1 MNQIQLFIN
10 DQLVDL
16 NDDSPIALTFQINNL
31 AEVQNQQG
39 NTSNQF
45 KLPLTQRNRQI
56 LGFPDDV
63 AFTTNAPYQQYPA
76 KLVQDGLEIIPYG
89 IAELNEIDQDN
100 ADVTVLSGN
109 VDFFDAID
117 GKLYDMGDSI
127 SQWSDYGQNLV
138 WQPYDHI
145 WNVQNA
151 AYSQNKTEGWIWPV
165 VDYGLISNS
174 DYSAP
179 IDVHYQRP
187 GFFIKTAIDL
197 LLKSAGY
204 KGAGSLLDD
213 PLYPKLICQ
222 FANDSFDHGTD
233 VQNNVSYKSITVQT
247 GKDFSQDHPTTA
259 GNIASIPFGLII
271 SDPSH
276 YYNPALNGYFA
287 SEITSVTASIAF
299 GISFTSTNPSRNTG
313 YSSKIAIQIR
323 LYDNTSVA
331 DDQGLKLAET
341 IVDYAA
347 RGNLNTIVANNQA
360 VSFDQVLQPGQGIK
374 ITYEFTGYTGGTF
387 VLNSGATFNIQNKV
401 QQVQYGQSIQC
412 ERIFPD
418 ISQKDLLKD
427 ILQRFG
433 VICQTDNA
441 SRTISF
447 NSLRDIV
454 NNIPIAK
461 DWSGK
466 CVDQGKQVM
475 FQLGSYGQVNYLKC
489 KEDDAVLPLDFA
501 NSQIN
506 IADTTLPATN
516 DLFESQFAPTLNRP
530 FYGGSIAQ
538 VLKIDPKTD
547 DDNFSVSTE
556 PRLLVDQKFDLRT
569 IGKSVTFNNGDTVNN
584 IVVNDWI
591 SIPYFYKP
599 DGEHNLCFCDMPAN
613 TNKKLPGLQTKY
625 YQEFQKIL
633 TQSKKVTRYLLLTPR
648 DILELDLM
656 IPVYLQQDN
665 AYYYINKIDSW
676 RKGQPC
682 KVELVKIG

>member
-1 MNQIQLFIN
+1 MNQLQLFIN
-10 DQLVDL
+10 EQLVDL

-56 LGFPDDV
+56 LGFPDDPN
-63 AFTTNAPYQQYPA
+63 FTTNAPYQQYPA

-89 IAELNEIDQDN
+89 IAELNQVDQDN
-100 ADVTVLSGN
+100 ANVTVLSGN

-117 GKLYDMGDSI
+117 GKLYDMGNSA
-127 SQWSDYGQNLV
+127 SQWSGYGQNLV
-138 WQPYDHI
+138 WKPFDHK
-145 WNVQNA
+145 WDVANV
-151 AYSQNKTEGWIWPV
+151 AYSQTKTDGWIWPV
-165 VDYGLISNS
+165 VDYGMISNS
-174 DYSAP
+174 DYSTS

-204 KGAGSLLDD
+204 KGKGALLDD

-247 GKDFSQDHPTTA
+247 GQNFTQSYPVKSDNL
-259 GNIASIPFGLII
+259 GSIPFSLVL
-271 SDPSH
+271 SDPNH
-276 YYNPALNGYFA
+276 YYNPAINGYFV
-287 SEITSVTASIAF
+287 SEITSVTISVAF
-299 GISFTSTNPSRNTG
+299 GISFSSADPSRNPAKST
-313 YSSKIAIQIR
+313 KIAIQIR
-323 LYDNTSVA
+323 LYDSIDQA
-331 DDQGLKLAET
+331 DADATPLADIT
-341 IVDYAA
+341 VDYAD
-347 RGNLNTIVANNQA
+347 RGTLRVISLPNQTL
-360 VSFDQVLQPGQGIK
+360 SFDQVLQLGQGIK
-374 ITYEFTGYTGGTF
+374 VTYQFSGNAGGIFT
-387 VLNSGATFNIQNKV
+387 LLSGATLTIQNKT
-401 QQVQYGQSIQC
+401 QDVQYGQAIQC

-461 DWSGK
+461 DWSTK
-466 CVDQGKQVM
+466 CIDQGRQIV

-489 KEDDAVLPLDFA
+489 KEDDGVLPIDFA

-516 DLFESQFAPTLNRP
+516 DLFQSQFAPTLNRP
-530 FYGGSIAQ
+530 FYGGTIAQ
-538 VLKIDPKTD
+538 VLKKDPKS
-547 DDNFSVSTE
+547 DNADFSISTQA
-556 PRLLVDQKFDLRT
+556 RLLVDQKFDLRSV
-569 IGKSVTFNNGDTVNN
+569 GKTVTFNDGNATNN
-584 IVVNDWI
+584 IVVNDLI

-599 DGEHNLCFCDMPAN
+599 DGEYNLCFCDMPSN
-613 TNKKLPGLQTKY
+613 TNKKVPGMQTKY
-625 YQEFQKIL
+625 YPEFQKVL

-656 IPVYLQQDN
+656 IPVYIQQDN

-682 KVELVKIG
+682 KVELVKLG